1 MRRLPVMLVMLL
13 TLTAC
18 GDDGAITITTPGGSA
33 TTAPGATT
41 TTEPAGGGMVTGEAE
56 VITALTAGC
65 EDGDYIMCDVLYQAA
80 PFDSELETFAD
91 TCGNRTSGAGFCAT
105 EFDVDI
111 DLDALETECVA
122 GDMLACDQL
131 YIYTPIGSPAE
142 EIGRS
147 CGGLERESR
156 TCVVDH
162 GLDLG

>member
-1 MRRLPVMLVMLL
+1 MLVMLL

-18 GDDGAITITTPGGSA
+18 GDDGAITTTTPGGSA
-33 TTAPGATT
+33 TTAPGAT

-56 VITALTAGC
+56 VIAALTAGC

-80 PFDSELETFAD
+80 PFDSELETYAD
-91 TCGNRTSGAGFCAT
+91 TCGNRTSGEGFCAT

-111 DLDALETECVA
+111 DLDALETECLA
-122 GDMLACDQL
+122 GDMFSCDQL
-131 YIYTPIGSPAE
+131 YIYTPIGSPEE

>member
-18 GDDGAITITTPGGSA
+18 GDDGA
-33 TTAPGATT
+33 
-41 TTEPAGGGMVTGEAE
+41 TEPAGGGMVTGEAE
-56 VITALTAGC
+56 VIAALTAGC

-80 PFDSELETFAD
+80 PFDSELETYAD
-91 TCGNRTSGAGFCAT
+91 TCGNRTSGEGFCAT

-111 DLDALETECVA
+111 DLDALETECLA
-122 GDMLACDQL
+122 GDMFSCDQL
-131 YIYTPIGSPAE
+131 YIYTPIGSVEE
-142 EIGRS
+142 EIGQS

>member
-18 GDDGAITITTPGGSA
+18 GDDGAITTTTPDGGA

-41 TTEPAGGGMVTGEAE
+41 TEPAGSGLVTGEAE
-56 VITALTAGC
+56 VIAALTEGC
-65 EDGDYIMCDVLYQAA
+65 KDGDYVMCDVLYQAA
-80 PFDSELETFAD
+80 PFDSALETYAD
-91 TCGNRTSGAGFCAT
+91 TCGSRTSGEGFCAT
-105 EFDVDI
+105 AFDVDI

-131 YIYTPIGSPAE
+131 YIYTAIGSDQEA
-142 EIGRS
+142 IGRS